1 VRQTRTSPL
10 PHRIDAL
17 ECIWAFHHYNIVKM
31 PSDYLKGWTKQI
43 VFHVIFQ
50 VLAVLQTWI
59 FVGILCTGGHDNI
72 SMVLY
77 ITFYKQED
85 RSSKKL
91 QQQSRLYFWK
101 SNSKAWVTRYRILSG
116 LLSISDMRFCYTIP
130 WQSRTW
136 HCLKACLHLQLLL
149 RF

>member
-1 VRQTRTSPL
+1 MRQTRTSPL

-77 ITFYKQED
+77 ITFYL
-85 RSSKKL
+85 SKKIGL
-91 QQQSRLYFWK
+91 RRSC
-101 SNSKAWVTRYRILSG
+101 NSKADCISERATARPELHDTVFLADYFPYQICVLVTRYHDNRVRG
-116 LLSISDMRFCYTIP
+116 T
-130 WQSRTW
+130 
-136 HCLKACLHLQLLL
+136 A
-149 RF
+149 